1 MATEEHAEKM
11 ADTRKYAK
19 EEKDRDG
26 VDVVKPKLDDPPN
39 SRLFIVCNKSITEEE
54 FRSAFKKY
62 GTIEEIWVVRDRN
75 TGDPKG
81 TKVDHKTDG
90 GRLSVQIF
98 KPSFLWAVIY

>member
-1 MATEEHAEKM
+1 MATEDHGEKM
-11 ADTRKYAK
+11 ADTRKYTK

-81 TKVDHKTDG
+81 TKVDHKPMAG
-90 GRLSVQIF
+90 GGLCRFLSPRFCDQ
-98 KPSFLWAVIY
+98 